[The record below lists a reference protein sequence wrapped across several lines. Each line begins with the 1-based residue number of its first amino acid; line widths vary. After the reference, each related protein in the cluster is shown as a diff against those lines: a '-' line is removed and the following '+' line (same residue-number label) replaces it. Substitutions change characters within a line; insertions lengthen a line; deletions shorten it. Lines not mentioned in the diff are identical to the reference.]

1 MRLEGMPAAS
11 EASAHG
17 FASDLAGL
25 GITCGVDVRDAVAL
39 VMPADDQSAD
49 RFADQE
55 VRRAVLEMG
64 RAHGMARVALII
76 EDR

>member
-1 MRLEGMPAAS
+1 MRHERPSAAS
-11 EASAHG
+11 GESSHG
-17 FASDLAGL
+17 FASDLARL
-25 GITCGVDVRDAVAL
+25 GISCGVDVRDAVAL

-64 RAHGMARVALII
+64 RAHGIARVALVV